1 MSNCP
6 SCQSSNTKK
15 MAMVWAGG
23 SRTGQSRS
31 TGIGV
36 SSRGTIGIGASRGR
50 SSSQSHL
57 AAACAPPQK
66 SSLAKIVAAI
76 LFVLFWIP
84 AFSGV
89 IGFLSSSSFVEGF
102 FRIVLGVPI
111 LALVTYGIIKIYQKL
126 DGESQQQI
134 SDYAKTWVC
143 LRCGTQFIPND

>member
-1 MSNCP
+1 MIRKQILKFIFKGEIMSNCP

-76 LFVLFWIP
+76 LFVMFWIP
-84 AFSGV
+84 AFSGIV
-89 IGFLSSSSFVEGF
+89 TGKQIGRAHV
-102 FRIVLGVPI
+102 
-111 LALVTYGIIKIYQKL
+111 
-126 DGESQQQI
+126 
-134 SDYAKTWVC
+134 
-143 LRCGTQFIPND
+143 